1 MKKLEDFI
9 LDMNRDTIVI
19 DDVLYSYWPDTES
32 LEKRLIVLNELIEQ
46 NQGKRQHL
54 RKREQREERRKLSDE
69 CWPLFV
75 ERKKIKA
82 QIKGRHARVKL
93 AFNQLFLQEKV
104 KGEAKI
110 ADGIAGKMIWETY
123 TQMIARAISDCEEAI
138 EQTRKEITGKR
149 PSITNCWYFNLLDYL
164 ESYKNTEILKR
175 SEMEPWLRGAYK
187 PRGELICVGSEL
199 AMEVW
204 PTRIVKDSHSQ
215 ARQLPLL
222 LGEDVSA
229 DM

>member
-9 LDMNRDTIVI
+9 LDMKRDTIVV

-54 RKREQREERRKLSDE
+54 RKRDQREERRKLSDE

-82 QIKGRHARVKL
+82 QLKGRHARVDL

-104 KGEAKI
+104 KGRFNIANGIGGKI
-110 ADGIAGKMIWETY
+110 IWQTY
-123 TQMIARAISDCEEAI
+123 TELKARAINECEEAI
-138 EQTRKEITGKR
+138 EQTRREIEGKE
-149 PSITNCWYFNLLDYL
+149 PSLTNC
-164 ESYKNTEILKR
+164 K
-175 SEMEPWLRGAYK
+175 
-187 PRGELICVGSEL
+187 
-199 AMEVW
+199 
-204 PTRIVKDSHSQ
+204 
-215 ARQLPLL
+215 
-222 LGEDVSA
+222 
-229 DM
+229 